1 MMPNSSNNLNS
12 TDTPTLISACLLFQ
26 FEGTI
31 TYVLTNNPGRAS
43 KAYLSVSILW
53 CVYEGFS
60 ALLISHT

>member
-31 TYVLTNNPGRAS
+31 AYVLTNNPGRAS
-43 KAYLSVSILW
+43 KAYLSVSI
-53 CVYEGFS
+53 
-60 ALLISHT
+60 